1 MSDSRTTQDQ
11 QTTPQASAEN
21 FAGKAGQAAGECG
34 DHFAIAVEQLTFAY
48 DDRSPGVLS
57 VEQLRVK
64 TGELVSVLGASGCGK
79 STLLRLVAGL
89 LSATTGRVHRQGLDG
104 NPGMVFQS
112 PTLIPWRSARDNVL
126 LPSELGRGQSI
137 DERRLAELFDMVG
150 FAQQDTQKRPGEL
163 SGGMQMRVSIARAL
177 VLDPQLLL
185 LDEPFAALDDLLRMQ
200 LEEDVRQIHTHRGL
214 TTLLVTHNISE
225 AVFMS
230 DRVVVLGGTPSG
242 VAADIAI
249 TLPERDQSLRSAPE
263 FHALVEQVTQA
274 LYRANGMNSAKRSV
288 DDPPADNRLPN
299 DRSV

>member
-1 MSDSRTTQDQ
+1 M
-11 QTTPQASAEN
+11 
-21 FAGKAGQAAGECG
+21 
-34 DHFAIAVEQLTFAY
+34 TFAY
-48 DDRSPGVLS
+48 NDRLPHVLS
-57 VEQLRVK
+57 VEQLGVSS
-64 TGELVSVLGASGCGK
+64 GELVSVLGASGCGK

-89 LSATTGRVHRQGLDG
+89 LLPTTGRIHRRGLAG

-126 LPSELGRGQSI
+126 LPSELGQGRTI

-177 VLDPQLLL
+177 VLEPQLLL

-200 LEEDVRQIHTHRGL
+200 LEEDVRQIHSQRGL
-214 TTLLVTHNISE
+214 TTLLVTHNINE

-242 VAADIAI
+242 VAADIPI
-249 TLPERDQSLRSAPE
+249 DLSERDQSLRSAPA
-263 FHALVEQVTQA
+263 FHALVEKVTQS
-274 LYRANGMNSAKRSV
+274 LYRANGMESDGPADSRSV
-288 DDPPADNRLPN
+288 GEKPPGKTSEEMLSDKTPSGGTPSN
-299 DRSV
+299 DRTG

>member
-1 MSDSRTTQDQ
+1 MGEDSTTTRQQRPGITVDQ
-11 QTTPQASAEN
+11 LA
-21 FAGKAGQAAGECG
+21 
-34 DHFAIAVEQLTFAY
+34 FAY
-48 DDRSPGVLS
+48 DDRAPSVLS
-57 VEQLRVK
+57 VDRLSVGR
-64 TGELVSVLGASGCGK
+64 GELVSVLGASGCGK

-89 LSATTGRVHRQGLDG
+89 LSPTAGQIDRSGVDG

-126 LPSELGRGQSI
+126 LPSELGQGKSI
-137 DERRLAELFDMVG
+137 DEGRLAELFDMVG
-150 FAQQDTQKRPGEL
+150 FAQRDTQKRPGEL

-200 LEEDVRQIHTHRGL
+200 LEEDVRQIHTQRGL

-230 DRVVVLGGTPSG
+230 DRVVVLGGKPSG
-242 VAADIAI
+242 VAADIAVD
-249 TLPERDQSLRSAPE
+249 LAQRDQSLRSAPA

-274 LYRANGMNSAKRSV
+274 LYRANGMNSDGADSRSADV
-288 DDPPADNRLPN
+288 PSSDGRPPQRQ
-299 DRSV
+299 DRVT